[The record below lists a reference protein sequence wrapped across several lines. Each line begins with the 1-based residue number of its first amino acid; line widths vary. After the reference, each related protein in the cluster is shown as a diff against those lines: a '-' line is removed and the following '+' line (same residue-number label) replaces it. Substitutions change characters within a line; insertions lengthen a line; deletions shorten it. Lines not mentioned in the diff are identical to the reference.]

1 MPIPSEEEMNES
13 YPRELAK
20 WNKIKDISKDKIIAE
35 IKKNKYIN
43 DFFSNQELNSK
54 STEELRRILFWGQR
68 QVKPICTYLR
78 NWFEQNN
85 LLVENEYCGTRGP
98 KN

>member
-1 MPIPSEEEMNES
+1 MVNKNKQSSVSTNTGSGLGYES
-13 YPRELAK
+13 SL
-20 WNKIKDISKDKIIAE
+20 SKQRCILAE

-43 DFFSNQELNSK
+43 DFFSDQELNSK
-54 STEELRRILFWGQR
+54 SAEELRRILFWGQR

-78 NWFEQNN
+78 NWFDQNN